1 MQFSTLA
8 PVRFGFGLSPR
19 QAPPASP
26 DEILAALRGP
36 DLMAQ
41 RWPGQKTPEALQMR
55 ADFLRLRKAEA
66 LNEPGAT
73 EAFKRQRQAMDASN
87 LGGLQ
92 RALAR
97 AVEDPTGMRE
107 RLHAFWRNHFTVRAK
122 RVPEMPLAIA
132 HVEALRPEIT
142 GSFPALLRTSTLH
155 PMMLI
160 YLDQVASFGP
170 DSKRARKRP
179 DLKLGLN
186 ENLARELMELHT
198 LGVGGSY
205 TQDDVRQL
213 AELLTG
219 LRVMDDQGTIFAPDF
234 AEPGAETV
242 LGRAYGGDPAKLAD
256 IEQVL
261 TALALHPD
269 TSRHIATK
277 LAVHFVGPEPHK
289 ALTGAMAE
297 AYLGAKGQLMPVYEV
312 LLTHP
317 EAQLPSFPKVRQPFD
332 YIATGYRAMG
342 FDGAAVMAFNGV
354 QIRRH
359 AFRSL
364 REMGQGWL
372 SAPAPNGWPEEA
384 EEWVSPQQLASR
396 INWALRAPAGLQAKL
411 PEPAEFARTALGPR
425 LSELVAQAVPR
436 SESRAEATA
445 LVLASAEMNRR

>member
-1 MQFSTLA
+1 MEFSTLA

-19 QAPPASP
+19 QTPPASP

-36 DLMAQ
+36 DLLAQ
-41 RWPGQKTPEALQMR
+41 RWPGLTTQEALQMR
-55 ADFLRLRKAEA
+55 DEFLRLRKAEA
-66 LNEPGAT
+66 QNVPGAT
-73 EAFKRQRQAMDASN
+73 EDFKRQRQAIDRSN
-87 LGGLQ
+87 VGGLQ
-92 RALAR
+92 IALAR

-122 RVPEMPLAIA
+122 RTPEAPLATA
-132 HVEALRPEIT
+132 HGEALRPEIT
-142 GSFPALLRTSTLH
+142 GSFPALLRASTLH

-160 YLDQVASFGP
+160 YLDQIASFGP
-170 DSKRARKRP
+170 DSKRAKKRP

-219 LRVMDDQGTIFAPDF
+219 LRVMAEEGTTFAPDF

-242 LGRAYGGDPAKLAD
+242 LGHAYGGDPAKMAD
-256 IEQVL
+256 IVQVL

-277 LAVHFVGPEPHK
+277 LAVHFVGPEPDP
-289 ALTGAMAE
+289 ALTGAMSE
-297 AYLGAKGQLMPVYEV
+297 AYLGAKGQLLPVYEV

-317 EAQLPSFPKVRQPFD
+317 AAQGGGFLKVRQPFD
-332 YIATGYRAMG
+332 YIATGVRAMG
-342 FDGAAVMAFNGV
+342 FDGKAVMAFNGP

-359 AFRSL
+359 AFKPL
-364 REMGQGWL
+364 RDMGQRWL
-372 SAPAPNGWPEEA
+372 GAPAPNGWPEAA
-384 EEWVSPQQLASR
+384 EEWISPQQLAAR
-396 INWALRAPAGLQAKL
+396 INWALKAPAGLQAKL
-411 PEPAEFARTALGPR
+411 PEPADFARAALGPR
-425 LSELVAQAVPR
+425 LSDLVAQAVPR
-436 SESRAEATA
+436 SESRPEAAA